1 MQVAAL
7 PGLGLDLQPV
17 SLRACLCQLCTVCVL
32 ELEAGATCCRAQR
45 HPVAGLPGVSGA
57 LAPHR
62 GLVSVSAP
70 QRVPSPGYFRPPLP
84 PPSAPGAGARPG
96 GSPGGP
102 GSAAQLCPPAS
113 QDREQLREEKE
124 KLKEEARRAREE
136 ARRRKEEARELRE
149 KERRE
154 KRAKGEQER
163 AEKQRRREERRRE
176 RQEALE

>member
-1 MQVAAL
+1 M
-7 PGLGLDLQPV
+7 LQGSASPRG
-17 SLRACLCQLCTVCVL
+17 RA
-32 ELEAGATCCRAQR
+32 
-45 HPVAGLPGVSGA
+45 S
-57 LAPHR
+57 R
-62 GLVSVSAP
+62 GFGGP
-70 QRVPSPGYFRPPLP
+70 RSPPRFGFCFRTP
-84 PPSAPGAGARPG
+84 ARPQPRVFQAAPAPAFCSRG
-96 GSPGGP
+96 WREARGVTRWP

-124 KLKEEARRAREE
+124 KLKEEVRRAREE